1 MRQEDDP
8 TRQRGRPTQETP
20 LLPPDTLNTCR
31 SEAMRPHTK
40 YAHSGDVNIAYQVMG
55 DGPLDLVMVPG
66 WVSHLEYAW
75 EEPRPEYFFN
85 RLASFARFI
94 RFDKRGT
101 GLSDRV
107 PDSALPTLEMRMDDV
122 RAVMD
127 AVGSE
132 RAALFGISEGGVMAA
147 LFAATH
153 PHRTVA
159 LVLYGTYARRL
170 WAPDYPWAPTL
181 EQRQKFFD
189 LIQQDWGGVVDI
201 STMAPTLAGDETFR
215 QWWATMLRLGAS
227 PGAALTL
234 AKMNSQ
240 VDIRHVLPAIRVPTL
255 VIHRRGDRDM
265 RVEEGR
271 YVASQIP
278 EAKFVELPG
287 DDHVP
292 YVGNVDALVDEVQ
305 EFLTGVRPVPQPDR
319 VLATVL
325 FVDIAD
331 STLRAVEIGDHRW
344 SQLLEGFYERAR
356 RELSRYRGHEV
367 DTAGDGL
374 LATFDGPARGIRS
387 AIAIGEA
394 VRPLG
399 LRVRA
404 GLHTGEVE
412 VLPDRKVRG
421 LAVHIGARV
430 AALAGSGEVLVSSTV
445 KDLVAGAGIE
455 FEARGVQTLRGVPGE
470 WRLFA
475 VTKA

>member
-1 MRQEDDP
+1 
-8 TRQRGRPTQETP
+8 
-20 LLPPDTLNTCR
+20 
-31 SEAMRPHTK
+31 MRPHTR

-55 DGPLDLVMVPG
+55 EGPLDLVMVPG

-75 EEPRPEYFFN
+75 EEPQAARFFQ

-107 PDSALPTLEMRMDDV
+107 PDSALPTLEQRMDDV

-127 AVGSE
+127 AAGSG
-132 RAALFGISEGGVMAA
+132 RAALFGVSEGGVMTA

-159 LVLYGTYARRL
+159 LILYGTYARRL
-170 WAPDYPWAPTL
+170 WAPDYPWAPTP
-181 EQRQKFFD
+181 EQRQKFFE
-189 LIQQDWGGVVDI
+189 LIQRDWGGDVDI
-201 STMAPTLAGDETFR
+201 STMAPSMAGDETFR
-215 QWWATMLRLGAS
+215 QWWATLLRMGAS

-240 VDIRHVLPAIRVPTL
+240 ADIRHVLPAIRVPTL
-255 VIHRRGDRDM
+255 VLHRRGDRDM
-265 RVEEGR
+265 SVEEGR
-271 YVASQIP
+271 YVASRIP
-278 EAKFVELPG
+278 GARFVELSG

-292 YVGNVDALVDEVQ
+292 YVGNVDVLVDEIQ

-319 VLATVL
+319 VLSTVL
-325 FVDIAD
+325 FLDIAD
-331 STLRAVEIGDHRW
+331 STLRAAEIGDRRW
-344 SQLLEGFYERAR
+344 SELLEGFYQAAR
-356 RELSRYRGHEV
+356 RELARHRGHEV
-367 DTAGDGL
+367 DTTGDGL
-374 LATFDGPARGIRS
+374 LATFDGPARGIRTAV
-387 AIAIGEA
+387 AISET
-394 VRPLG
+394 VRALG

-412 VLPDRKVRG
+412 LLPDRKVRG
-421 LAVHIGARV
+421 IAVHIEARV
-430 AALAGSGEVLVSSTV
+430 AAMAGPGEILVSSTV

-455 FEARGVQTLRGVPGE
+455 FEDRGVQALRGVPGE

-475 VTKA
+475 VSRT